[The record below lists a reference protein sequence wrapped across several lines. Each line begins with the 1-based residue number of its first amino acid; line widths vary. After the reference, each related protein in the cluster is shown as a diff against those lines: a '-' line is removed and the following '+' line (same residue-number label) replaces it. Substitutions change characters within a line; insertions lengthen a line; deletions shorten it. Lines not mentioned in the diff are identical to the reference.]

1 MPISSGSEIQGL
13 VAWFDAADS
22 STVKLDSNEAVSG
35 WLDKTGSRRDLL
47 IHTEPSGG
55 GTHPSYTTTRGTY
68 GTGKVIKRL
77 PVVGVSGYSFYAK
90 DPLFEQDQNW
100 SVVGVF
106 SPTIDYYNP
115 SPIGQNDFD
124 NDTYRLESIPAHFAG
139 GFINP
144 KLSPH
149 GSPSANQY
157 YKYQDPRPEVGTIYY
172 NYKGRAHPS
181 SKQSDVYLYAGDVAT
196 IVCSGHINL
205 NVSGVLDQTGSSKS
219 ELGHFESV
227 PSVRLSPNGFTDGT
241 PMEYSGLAVYSG
253 QLLAR
258 VGDEIFPLN
267 SGLNTISPYS
277 NNGYIKY
284 FVADPVPLQDNR
296 AYTGSNSLGPV
307 NSRNDVIRKTI
318 TY

>member
-55 GTHPSYTTTRGTY
+55 GTHPSYTATRGTY

-124 NDTYRLESIPAHFAG
+124 I
-139 GFINP
+139 INH
-144 KLSPH
+144 L
-149 GSPSANQY
+149 Q
-157 YKYQDPRPEVGTIYY
+157 
-172 NYKGRAHPS
+172 
-181 SKQSDVYLYAGDVAT
+181 L
-196 IVCSGHINL
+196 NL
-205 NVSGVLDQTGSSKS
+205 NENHQTINVLYMK
-219 ELGHFESV
+219 LF
-227 PSVRLSPNGFTDGT
+227 
-241 PMEYSGLAVYSG
+241 
-253 QLLAR
+253 
-258 VGDEIFPLN
+258 
-267 SGLNTISPYS
+267 
-277 NNGYIKY
+277 
-284 FVADPVPLQDNR
+284 
-296 AYTGSNSLGPV
+296 
-307 NSRNDVIRKTI
+307 
-318 TY
+318 